1 MKQNLQEITKSLTK
15 GLGTAILVAG
25 LATSANAYNLQN
37 KTHLGGVS
45 IGYTGSLFQ
54 GTAKN
59 NSMELTGAAAVL
71 NKQTPNYLKALEKEQ
86 GFSWK
91 NLSTG
96 EKVSLGL
103 LGVGIIYA
111 VTKDD
116 DKVASTLRTPGGGEF

>member
-1 MKQNLQEITKSLTK
+1 MKQNLQEITKSLIK

-25 LATSANAYNLQN
+25 LATSANAYNPQN

-54 GTAKN
+54 GTAKGKTIEFN
-59 NSMELTGAAAVL
+59 GLL
-71 NKQTPNYLKALEKEQ
+71 NALNPQTPNYLKALEKEK
-86 GFSWK
+86 GFNWN

-96 EKVSLGL
+96 EKVGLGV
-103 LGVGIIYA
+103 LGVGIIYV

-116 DKVASTLRTPGGGEF
+116 DKAVASVGTGQGGSL